1 MIKKCSKRQTK
12 LNSYMDGLEA
22 SISFLSINYSNA
34 KNKSKDNVTPGRGTL
49 LNDKFNINLKSS
61 KAHKASPSCGT
72 KLENYGLL
80 LTSDLKTIFPMK
92 LPTSSPHLASS
103 FRYFYISKND
113 ERAQIVMS
121 CLKLRKPYRHTSVT

>member
-1 MIKKCSKRQTK
+1 
-12 LNSYMDGLEA
+12 MDGLEA

-34 KNKSKDNVTPGRGTL
+34 KNKSKENVTPGRGTL

-61 KAHKASPSCGT
+61 KAHKASPSYGT

-80 LTSDLKTIFPMK
+80 LTSGLKTIFPMK
-92 LPTSSPHLASS
+92 LPTSSTHLASS

-121 CLKLRKPYRHTSVT
+121 CLS